1 MKARTKGSVTR
12 REQIAYLNGQLRE
25 MREIAASAGLQ
36 LTAYF
41 VEMAYLELSDT
52 IREERIFARPGR
64 QTGDLAH
71 PLAAE

>member
-12 REQIAYLNGQLRE
+12 REQIAYLNSQLRE

-52 IREERIFARPGR
+52 IREERIFARPDK
-64 QTGDLAH
+64 QTADLPH

>member
-1 MKARTKGSVTR
+1 MESRTKGSVTR

-25 MREIAASAGLQ
+25 MREIAASAGLP

-52 IREERIFARPGR
+52 IREDRIFAEPDKRAA
-64 QTGDLAH
+64 DLPH
-71 PLAAE
+71 PVAAE

>member
-36 LTAYF
+36 L
-41 VEMAYLELSDT
+41 MAYLELSDT
-52 IREERIFARPGR
+52 IREERIFAQPGR
-64 QTGDLAH
+64 QTADLAH

>member
-1 MKARTKGSVTR
+1 MDTRTKGSVTR

-52 IREERIFARPGR
+52 IREERIFAESDK
-64 QTGDLAH
+64 QSADLSH
-71 PLAAE
+71 RLAAE